1 MGAIIMRLD
10 FGTFA
15 FGYKVKVGGGTPNW
29 ATALGQ
35 GKAHKINDNPE
46 IDKILKGMIY
56 TSVSAE
62 KISTKIGKG
71 GNLVSGKDDNS
82 PIVIGSVF
90 EKIFI
95 NEKQIFGTKFILLVT
110 RDTSAS
116 HEGRLRLKYGPS
128 NTYTD
133 GSNVYTNQNFLTSV
147 KEKLGLVEDACWFVS
162 EISIENQDELKI
174 KAIIVNK
181 DGPVE
186 YSDSAALHS
195 AWEELDPADIE
206 ISNESELDAKGTNK
220 LFYGVPGSGKS
231 HSVDQICSDK
241 TRMERVVFHPEY
253 TYSDFVG
260 QIMPQVAEDGKTIEY
275 KFIEG
280 PFTRILQTAYKEENR
295 NTMFYLVIE
304 EINRGNAP
312 AIFGDIFQLLDRDD
326 TGASKYGIK
335 NVDIAEK
342 VFGKDHKLDDVKIPS
357 NVTILATMNTSD
369 QNVFTLDTA
378 FQRRWEMT
386 QVTNQFKSDHEFADR
401 HISDTSVTW
410 KEFNETVNDRIVRKN
425 PMASTEDKR
434 LGTYFIKAQDLEVG
448 SKNFPEKVI
457 KYLWDDAVKFSRD
470 IIFNDKAYPTLEM
483 VIEKFEQSSMDERL
497 KVFTEGLFKAH
508 KENPVVQTN
517 DTEDAELEEED
528 NNN

>member
-1 MGAIIMRLD
+1 MLVYIKNVTNNDTKKQIETTAEAYHNF
-10 FGTFA
+10 FG
-15 FGYKVKVGGGTPNW
+15 GD
-29 ATALGQ
+29 L
-35 GKAHKINDNPE
+35 DNPSGVRVKFKE
-46 IDKILKGMIY
+46 NNSGQLAEFIISKAAGSANSYRFSSDRGNVTLSKFVLYSDKNFEAGDIIKLTK
-56 TSVSAE
+56 E
-62 KISTKIGKG
+62 KDYFLLE
-71 GNLVSGKDDNS
+71 LVEPTDPQFETLSNMMKNKQATIICVDENNEDDLEDSKND
-82 PIVIGSVF
+82 
-90 EKIFI
+90 
-95 NEKQIFGTKFILLVT
+95 Q
-110 RDTSAS
+110 
-116 HEGRLRLKYGPS
+116 
-128 NTYTD
+128 NTIM
-133 GSNVYTNQNFLTSV
+133 GSN
-147 KEKLGLVEDACWFVS
+147 
-162 EISIENQDELKI
+162 I
-174 KAIIVNK
+174 
-181 DGPVE
+181 
-186 YSDSAALHS
+186 
-195 AWEELDPADIE
+195 
-206 ISNESELDAKGTNK
+206 

-241 TRMERVVFHPEY
+241 ARMERVVFHPEY

-260 QIMPQVAEDGKTIEY
+260 QIMPQVAEDCKTIEY

-386 QVTNQFKSDHEFADR
+386 QVTNQFKPDHEFADKP
-401 HISDTSVTW
+401 ISDTSVTW

-470 IIFNDKAYPTLEM
+470 IIFNDKDYPTLEL

-497 KVFTEGLFKAH
+497 KVFAEGLFKAR
-508 KENPVVQTN
+508 KENSAPQTIE
-517 DTEDAELEEED
+517 TEVDELEEED